1 MAYYKVSQVIKMRRE
16 AMEHDRFAYDV
27 DGPSAMTVFRLEKGE
42 VRIKEKT
49 YRSLSRAMGEEE
61 STRQAV
67 LRTKKLRVLHM
78 VNDISHAFLTEDYE
92 MAETLIAQLEEQLDG
107 TVKRNRQY
115 VEYVKAKLQ
124 YRRGNTDAA
133 TFETVLKN
141 TISYGTL
148 TFDDMIGKAWP
159 FHEMECGRLHQLIEV
174 VRDKKEYELQKYLLE
189 QFLADLESGYME
201 TEYSIAYT
209 AAAQWRIS
217 DVLGNLGY
225 HREAIEL
232 GEENR
237 RMCEAHAEFRYLAEI
252 YYDIFWNYKMLKKK
266 ETLTEQEEARCKEC
280 LLKAYFINKAWYR
293 PKKLYETRMKECYPE
308 ELSIIIE

>member
-16 AMEHDRFAYDV
+16 AMEHDRFTYDV

-42 VRIKEKT
+42 VRVKEKT

-67 LRTKKLRVLHM
+67 LRTKKLRVLHL
-78 VNDISHAFLTEDYE
+78 VNDISHAFLIEDYE
-92 MAETLIAQLEEQLDG
+92 MAEALITQLEGQLDG

-124 YRRGNTDAA
+124 YYKGNVAEDA
-133 TFETVLKN
+133 FETVLKE

-148 TFDDMIGKAWP
+148 TFDDMISKVWP
-159 FHEMECGRLHQLIEV
+159 FHEMECGRLLSIVEM
-174 VRDKKEYELQKYLLE
+174 VREKKQYEMQKYLLE
-189 QFLADLESGYME
+189 QFQVSLEHGYME
-201 TEYSIAYT
+201 TEYTEVYLSWA
-209 AAAQWRIS
+209 WFRMG

-225 HREAIEL
+225 HREAIAIDEK
-232 GEENR
+232 NR
-237 RMCEAHAEFRYLAEI
+237 ERCEKQEEFRYLAEI
-252 YYDIFWNYKMLKKK
+252 YYDIFWNYKMIQKK

-293 PKKLYETRMKECYPE
+293 PKQLYERSIKECYPE

>member
-42 VRIKEKT
+42 VRVKEKT
-49 YRSLSRAMGEEE
+49 YRSLSKAMGEEE

-67 LRTKKLRVLHM
+67 LRTKKLRVLHL
-78 VNDISHAFLTEDYE
+78 VNDISHAFLIEDYE
-92 MAETLIAQLEEQLDG
+92 MAEALITQLEEQLDS

-115 VEYVKAKLQ
+115 VEYVKAELQ
-124 YRRGNTDAA
+124 YYKGNMEADA
-133 TFETVLKN
+133 FEKVIKRD
-141 TISYGTL
+141 ISYGTL

-159 FHEMECGRLHQLIEV
+159 FHQMECGRLLQLMEL

-189 QFLADLESGYME
+189 QFQGSLERGYME
-201 TEYSIAYT
+201 TEYRIVYMAS
-209 AAAQWRIS
+209 AQWRIC

-237 RMCEAHAEFRYLAEI
+237 RMCEEHAEFRYLAEI

-280 LLKAYFINKAWYR
+280 LLKAYFINTSWFH
-293 PKKLYETRMKECYPE
+293 PKKLYETSIKECYPE
-308 ELSIIIE
+308 ELIMS

>member
-42 VRIKEKT
+42 VRVKEKT

-67 LRTKKLRVLHM
+67 LRTKKLRVLHL
-78 VNDISHAFLTEDYE
+78 VNDISHAFRTEDFE

-124 YRRGNTDAA
+124 YYRKNMDAA
-133 TFETVLKN
+133 MFETVLKN

-159 FHEMECGRLHQLIEV
+159 FHQMECGRLLELVEV

-189 QFLADLESGYME
+189 QLLADLESGYME

-209 AAAQWRIS
+209 AAARWRIS

-237 RMCEAHAEFRYLAEI
+237 RMCEEYAEFRYLAEI
-252 YYDIFWNYKMLKKK
+252 YYDIFWNYKMIQKK
-266 ETLTEQEEARCKEC
+266 ETLTEQEEAHCKEC
-280 LLKAYFINKAWYR
+280 LLKAYFINKSLFPA
-293 PKKLYETRMKECYPE
+293 KKLYEKRINELYPE
-308 ELSIIIE
+308 ELIMS